1 MQKECACFR
10 FCMQRYKLFLNNQR
24 IVRKYLVISII
35 FRTFVPV
42 PESTINPIYSP
53 FKTHSIM
60 NKTWKTILQVIS
72 YVITLLLGGAAGNV
86 VM

>member
-24 IVRKYLVISII
+24 IVGKYFVISII
-35 FRTFVPV
+35 FRTFVLV